1 MAYNKMLFFHSTQ
14 ERNIALKRFCPICF
28 LLSLLLLLSAA
39 GCGSAQEAA
48 QDEQLHITA
57 TTYPLYALTSA
68 ITAGVDHV
76 EVRRLNTG
84 SVSCLHDYTLT
95 VSDMRYLEQADIIV
109 LNGAGLESFLEQ
121 ALGQLHGTLLDCS
134 RSVSLLEGDTHEHH
148 EESGHDLDHGHDHAH
163 EHDPHY
169 WMDPKNMISVAGA
182 IAHTLATED
191 PVNAQLYQR
200 NAQMVC
206 SALQS
211 AYNGWSA
218 AVEGLSAPYLITFHD
233 GFHYFAEAFG
243 LEILFSM
250 EEEDGATASARD
262 ITLAAALVKEHHLS
276 VIFTEEN
283 GSGSAARAV
292 SGETGVCV
300 SQLSMLMSGQDAPAN
315 ATAEDI
321 LDQLYILP
329 MNNNIETILEVLK

>member
-1 MAYNKMLFFHSTQ
+1 MKEF
-14 ERNIALKRFCPICF
+14 RPFCL
-28 LLSLLLLLSAA
+28 LLSLLLLISAA
-39 GCGSAQEAA
+39 GCGRAQESP
-48 QDEQLHITA
+48 QEGQLHITA
-57 TTYPLYALTSA
+57 TTYPLYVLTSA
-68 ITAGVDHV
+68 VAAGMDHV

-95 VSDMRYLEQADIIV
+95 VSDMRHLEQADIIV
-109 LNGAGLESFLEQ
+109 LNGAGLESFLDQ
-121 ALGQLHGTLLDCS
+121 TLGQLHGALLDCS
-134 RSVSLLEGDTHEHH
+134 HSVSLLEGDTHKHH
-148 EESGHDLDHGHDHAH
+148 EESGHDHDHDHDHTH

-169 WMDPKNMISVAGA
+169 WMDPENMISVAGA
-182 IAHTLATED
+182 IAHTLSAED
-191 PVNAQLYQR
+191 PTNAERYEN
-200 NAQMVC
+200 NARVVC

-211 AYNGWSA
+211 AYDDWSA
-218 AVEGLSAPYLITFHD
+218 AAEALSSPYLITFHD
-233 GFHYFAEAFG
+233 GFHYFAQAFG

-262 ITLAAALVKEHHLS
+262 ITLAAGLVKEHHLS

-300 SQLSMLMSGQDAPAN
+300 SQLSMLMSGKDAPAN
-315 ATAEDI
+315 AAAEDI
-321 LDQLYILP
+321 LYQLYILP